1 MGKKGT
7 TATPRRAAER
17 GDTVFV
23 SYAERDRPWAEWV
36 AWHLRQA
43 GLTVDAGAAEWSAGD
58 NTELRRTDAIERA
71 GRAVV
76 LYSEAYFARDTDEWT
91 VLTAT
96 GMRLVPLRIEEVK
109 LPATLQPYVALDL
122 VGLDEDA
129 ARARLLEAIGV
140 TVRADGRPVY
150 PPGQRRKRPTGPE
163 PRLPG
168 SLPDVWQVPPR
179 NTMFKGRERDLA
191 ELRDRLGNQSSGSV
205 QSVHGMG
212 GIGKSTLAVE
222 YAHRFAGSYNL
233 VWWIDAE
240 QPNLIGEQMAALGI
254 EAGWCTADVPDSR
267 ATAMVRHRLRTEGGW
282 LVIFDNAERPDDLRR
297 FMPQGSGHV
306 LITSRNP
313 GWAGVTARPT
323 ELDIFA
329 RDDSAGLLCELV
341 PELAPEQAGELADDL
356 GDLPL
361 AVAQAGALLAES
373 GMPVDTYRRLLAS
386 EAAQLLSLGD
396 ANGYGVSLAAVVRIS
411 LERIA
416 AEDAAAADI
425 ARVCAMLSADPI
437 PIDIFTGAPPEL
449 RRSTESAVHASIGR
463 VGRYALAK
471 VSGGLLR
478 AHRLTQAIIRDLMA
492 SEQRAATKARAERLL
507 VASLYP
513 RASFDF
519 YMDPDSW
526 PRWAQLLPH
535 LLALDPATAGSR
547 LRDMA
552 CHAVGYLG
560 SRGEYDAAHGFAMR
574 LYEAWRVEL
583 GPDAEP
589 TLQVAGLIVEACTR
603 LDRPERV
610 EDLAVDMCQR
620 LHRIHGPDH
629 RDTLLTGLRLTS
641 LYYRMGR
648 FDRAEEVATQYLAR
662 ARSVFSEDE
671 EVTRLL
677 MTSVG
682 NVLWRRGEHVEAQ
695 KLEQKVLALSVRICG
710 WDDIRTVIVSAN
722 FAETLFS
729 LGFDNRAVT
738 MIDEGVERLRR
749 TLGYDHPQ
757 TLQLAMRLG
766 ALLAEVK
773 RSGEALELLR
783 DTLDRSVRVAGP
795 SSTLAIRARIVLVD
809 FHVRFGPR
817 GSLGAMVD
825 DLMRLLRAS
834 HAFEGFDPP
843 TQELIDSIG
852 ALLHQLNRPK
862 QAKSLIAR
870 MEKIMRDAKLG
881 PSPTWQAPSGD
892 NP

>member
-1 MGKKGT
+1 MGKGKKGT
-7 TATPRRAAER
+7 TAAPGRVAER
-17 GDTVFV
+17 SETVFV

-58 NTELRRTDAIERA
+58 NAELRRTDAIERA
-71 GRAVV
+71 DRAVM
-76 LYSEAYFARDTDEWT
+76 LYSEAYFARDTAEWT

-96 GMRLVPLRIEEVK
+96 GTPLVPLRIEEVQP
-109 LPATLQPYVALDL
+109 PATLQPYVVFDL

-129 ARARLLEAIGV
+129 ARARLLEAVGV
-140 TVRADGRPVY
+140 TVRADGRPGY
-150 PPGQRRKRPTGPE
+150 PPGRHRKRPTGPE

-179 NTMFKGRERDLA
+179 NTMFKGREKDLA
-191 ELRDRLGNQSSGSV
+191 ELRDRLGNHSSSSV

-212 GIGKSTLAVE
+212 GIGKSTLALE

-254 EAGWCTADVPDSR
+254 EAGWCTADVSDSR

-297 FMPQGSGHV
+297 FVPQGSGHV

-313 GWAGVTARPT
+313 GWAGIAGRPS

-329 RDDSAGLLCELV
+329 REDSVSLLCELV
-341 PELAPEQAGELADDL
+341 PELAPEPAGALADDL

-396 ANGYGVSLAAVVRIS
+396 ANGYGASLAAVVRIS

-416 AEDAAAADI
+416 LEDPAAEDI
-425 ARVCAMLSADPI
+425 ARVCALLSADPI
-437 PIDIFTGAPPEL
+437 PTDIFTGAPPQL
-449 RRSTESAVHASIGR
+449 RGSTESAVHASIGR
-463 VGRYALAK
+463 LGRYGLAK

-478 AHRLTQAIIRDLMA
+478 MHRLTQAIIRDLMTP
-492 SEQRAATKARAERLL
+492 EQRAAVKARAEQL
-507 VASLYP
+507 VAAAYP
-513 RASFDF
+513 RDTAFGF
-519 YMDPDSW
+519 VKDPSSW

-535 LLALDPATAGSR
+535 LLALDPTSAQSR

-552 CHAVGYLG
+552 CQAVGYLG
-560 SRGEYDAAHGFAMR
+560 SRGDYEAAREFAIS
-574 LYEAWRVEL
+574 LYEAWRAEL
-583 GPDAEP
+583 GPDAEL
-589 TLQVAGLIVEACTR
+589 TLKAGGLLVEAYIQQEETTR
-603 LDRPERV
+603 AE
-610 EDLAVDMCQR
+610 ELAVDMCRR
-620 LHRIHGPDH
+620 LHRVQGPDH
-629 RDTLLTGLRLTS
+629 QDTVLAGLRLTS
-641 LYYRMGR
+641 LYYRM
-648 FDRAEEVATQYLAR
+648 DRLDKAEDVATQYLAR
-662 ARSVFSEDE
+662 ARSVFGEDDELTSE
-671 EVTRLL
+671 L
-677 MTSVG
+677 MTAVA

-695 KLEQKVLALSVRICG
+695 KLEQEVLARSVRIRG
-710 WDDIRTVIVSAN
+710 WDDVRTITVSVN

-729 LGFDNRAVT
+729 LGFDDQAVT
-738 MIDEGVERLRR
+738 MIEEAVERSRR
-749 TLGYDHPQ
+749 KLGYDHPQ
-757 TLQLAMRLG
+757 TLFFATRLG
-766 ALLAEVK
+766 TLLAQVK
-773 RSGEALELLR
+773 RSSEALDLLR

-795 SSTLAIRARIVLVD
+795 SSTLAIRARVALVE
-809 FHVRFGPR
+809 FHIRFGPR
-817 GSLGAMVD
+817 GSLGSMVD
-825 DLMRLLRAS
+825 DLLRCVRAS

-843 TQELIDSIG
+843 TRELIESLGD
-852 ALLHQLNRPK
+852 LLRQLNRPA

-870 MEKIMRDAKLG
+870 LEKTMREAKLE
-881 PSPTWQAPSGD
+881 PPPKWLAP
-892 NP
+892 